1 MKIYPIVHLLFFSSL
16 RTYANWKKKKKKKRR
31 DSWWHHPICSSL
43 LALINL
49 SSKKVTSQRLFNEYL
64 PSGDDLICLETI
76 YRIPNERRS
85 VKIRNRQ
92 RSMSTKATLSFIDA
106 VNSKHLDL
114 STGLF
119 SPLSP
124 LSSSSSSSP
133 PSYLPFVVSSPSSFS
148 SSTSPALDQ
157 HFFSSLSTAQTTTT
171 NVENTNRLS
180 TSTSSSLA
188 VNNHPHRPSSNI
200 TLKQAIDANLLD
212 AQSAYIFDTLDQR

>member
-16 RTYANWKKKKKKKRR
+16 QTYANWKRKK
-31 DSWWHHPICSSL
+31 WWHHPICSSL

-49 SSKKVTSQRLFNEYL
+49 SSKKVTGQRLFNEHL
-64 PSGDDLICLETI
+64 SSGDDLICLETI

-85 VKIRNRQ
+85 VKIRNHHQ
-92 RSMSTKATLSFIDA
+92 RLMSTKSTLSFIDA

-148 SSTSPALDQ
+148 SSTSPPLDQ

-212 AQSAYIFDTLDQR
+212 AQSAYIFDTLEQR

>member
-1 MKIYPIVHLLFFSSL
+1 M
-16 RTYANWKKKKKKKRR
+16 
-31 DSWWHHPICSSL
+31 
-43 LALINL
+43 INL
-49 SSKKVTSQRLFNEYL
+49 SSKKVTGQRLFNEYL
-64 PSGDDLICLETI
+64 SSGDDLICLETI
-76 YRIPNERRS
+76 YLIPNERRS
-85 VKIRNRQ
+85 VKIRNHHQ
-92 RSMSTKATLSFIDA
+92 RLMSTKSTLSFIDA

-124 LSSSSSSSP
+124 LSSSSSSSSP

-148 SSTSPALDQ
+148 SSTSPPLDQ